1 MPAGFTIL
9 IADRNRH
16 VCDFLRRE
24 LTAEGYHVEVTKD
37 GRDVLRRIKGEKLPD
52 LLILDLEIPYV
63 GGLVILEGL
72 REHHPELPVVIH
84 TFPTEDAS
92 HDVVQSAAAFVE
104 KRGDTNRLKATVRET
119 LNRFYP
125 QRSQSELSKKLTERT
140 EKTT

>member
-9 IADRNRH
+9 IADRNPH
-16 VCDFLRRE
+16 VCNFLQRE

-37 GRDVLRRIKGEKLPD
+37 GRDVLRRIRGEKLPD

-72 REHHPELPVVIH
+72 RDHHPELPVVIH

-92 HDVVQSAAAFVE
+92 HAVVQSAAAFVE
-104 KRGDTNRLKATVRET
+104 KKGNTNRLKATVRET
-119 LNRFYP
+119 LKRFYP
-125 QRSQSELSKKLTERT
+125 QRSQSELDKEFTKRT
-140 EKTT
+140 EQTS